1 MTPDTFRPA
10 VAVIGD
16 RVHLFVCGGHQM
28 LPLAAAESLESQ
40 LADAIAKLKQQEADK
55 A

>member
-1 MTPDTFRPA
+1 MTPDTLRPQ
-10 VAVIGD
+10 VSVIGD
-16 RVHLFVCGGHQM
+16 RVHIFIGGAHHA

-55 A
+55 V